1 MKIKRYLQFVSEEV
15 DIEGTYLQNKSS
27 SNRSSE
33 EQIHRK
39 RFGNVF
45 RSAINTTDI
54 DWGIEFEN
62 TGGNHYKIIFKEE
75 FFQHFEKAAK
85 TDSRTERS
93 KWIEELKKDFLDI
106 AEIRTEGIGDF
117 NRTHFPG
124 GIPRKLFGLG
134 LGYIIYEGLIKHLG
148 YASSKSNA
156 SDLAQGVWSKIAGD
170 LDFLGIICDESII
183 VFYKPKLDES
193 SSEIMLNFLDENL
206 DENTVEELK
215 IDTEIFEI
223 YPEVQNHVESYKEV
237 SKNRVLIE
245 KLLDKITKI
254 SRTLNE
260 KFSKNT
266 KEAKVYFES
275 VKQECEQYESEIKK
289 LSRRHNIQSLE
300 TVYFYLLK
308 NKLENLS
315 SKLQPRNKN
324 LDFSEIE
331 NIYKNIKEEELDIL
345 NNLPEFSESTQ
356 ENIKKLKTPTSTYK
370 QIKFEN
376 IKSKFLMKF
385 NLVSFSELQD
395 RMKQI
400 QPELE
405 EFKDLEIYTKYLIPD
420 LLNTY
425 YPESD
430 VNFYKNST
438 RPISVEEFFNTQL
451 KIGKTL
457 EDIKLFDKI
466 YKDMYREFEI
476 RGYKKVAELYE
487 KELKSQIE
495 KIPQVFK
502 LDLTWC
508 QNTLRK
514 HFKNKDNFILKTPV
528 EILNLLLE
536 IMKKIEED
544 RKITIEK
551 KAYKKFTDELEIAF
565 KSGGY
570 EKAQQLYDTEIE
582 KRADLL
588 GSIFFDDPNYGTS
601 TDNKNHTKLTG
612 KEHLSKRMEIYK
624 KLGQFPKITNPTIK
638 NPEPKSPEPKSP
650 EPKSPEPKSPEPKSQ
665 PISINTNQER
675 PKVVEPP
682 KERTFIQK
690 FRDFLGI

>member
-1 MKIKRYLQFVSEEV
+1 MKIKRYMQFVSEEV
-15 DIEGTYLQNKSS
+15 NTEGTYLQDKSS
-27 SNRSSE
+27 SKKSSE
-33 EQIHRK
+33 ESIHRK

-45 RSAINTTDI
+45 RSAINTTYI

-62 TGGNHYKIIFKEE
+62 TGGYHYKIIFKEE

-93 KWIEELKKDFLDI
+93 KWIEELKKDFSDI
-106 AEIRTEGIGDF
+106 AEIKTDGISEF

-124 GIPRKLFGLG
+124 GIPKKLYGLG

-156 SDLAQGVWSKIAGD
+156 SNLAQGVWSKVAGD
-170 LDFLGIICDESII
+170 PDFLGIICDESII

-193 SSEIMLNFLDENL
+193 SSKIMLNFLEEKL
-206 DENTVEELK
+206 DENNVEELR
-215 IDTEIFEI
+215 IDSEIFEI
-223 YPEVQNHVESYKEV
+223 YPEIKDHVESYSEI
-237 SKNRVLIE
+237 SKNLILIE
-245 KLLDKITKI
+245 SLIDKLRKF
-254 SRTLNE
+254 SSTLND
-260 KFSKNT
+260 KFSENT
-266 KEAKVYFES
+266 KEAKNYFES

-289 LSRRHNIQSLE
+289 LSRRHNFRSLE
-300 TVYFYLLK
+300 SVYYYLIK
-308 NKLENLS
+308 NKLENLCS
-315 SKLQPRNKN
+315 ELEPRTRKL
-324 LDFSEIE
+324 DSTEIE
-331 NIYKNIKEEELDIL
+331 TIYKNVKEKELDIL

-376 IKSKFLMKF
+376 IKSKFLMTF
-385 NLVSFSELQD
+385 NLVSFSELEE

-405 EFKDLEIYTKYLIPD
+405 ELKDLEINTKYLIPD

-425 YPESD
+425 YSESN
-430 VNFYKNST
+430 VNFYKNSI

-466 YKDMYREFEI
+466 YKIMYREFEI
-476 RGYKKVAELYE
+476 RGYKKVSELYE

-495 KIPQVFK
+495 KISQVFK

-508 QNTLRK
+508 QNTLKK
-514 HFKNKDNFILKTPV
+514 HFKTENNFILKTPV
-528 EILNLLLE
+528 AILNFLLE

-588 GSIFFDDPNYGTS
+588 GSSFFDDPNYGTS
-601 TDNKNHTKLTG
+601 TDNKNHIKLTG

-624 KLGQFPKITNPTIK
+624 KLSQLPKITKPTVKI
-638 NPEPKSPEPKSP
+638 PEPKIAEPKIAEP
-650 EPKSPEPKSPEPKSQ
+650 EITDPKSQ